1 MLDKRFRFCPVQN
14 ERKSIAPC
22 LFFEFVRRLQRL
34 GQLRHIK
41 YTSSTCAY
49 TINRLTFQLWKVV
62 WFNNF
67 AAVHAEQR
75 CGVGWV
81 YVDCHGPI
89 FLHLCLYRSM
99 TENILSIF
107 FMPRGPLLFVDVPH
121 EYTVPS
127 ISIFRVESTI
137 CLLLIRLSRAVRWWG
152 RISRSVNCYQ
162 LLS

>member
-34 GQLRHIK
+34 GLLQHIK

-81 YVDCHGPI
+81 YVGWVYVDCHGPS
-89 FLHLCLYRSM
+89 FLHLCLYRYM
-99 TENILSIF
+99 TENILC
-107 FMPRGPLLFVDVPH
+107 GPLLFVDVPH

-127 ISIFRVESTI
+127 ISLFRIESTI
-137 CLLLIRLSRAVRWWG
+137 CLLLIRLSRAVRRWG